1 MYMPETEAPAPPTTA
16 VRPDLRVV
24 SQRRM
29 PRRAMPKAWM
39 ATIATLVVAVLVL
52 YVHTVIQEAHLNR
65 VKRDI
70 DTLRESVVKDRMV
83 FESVRNPALIDRK
96 AVGIGMKQPNE
107 VVYLLKPV
115 KVKPSAG
122 NRIPLPQAVTHEGF

>member
-70 DTLRESVVKDRMV
+70 DMLRESVVKDRMV

-96 AVGIGMKQPNE
+96 AVGIGMKQPN
-107 VVYLLKPV
+107 
-115 KVKPSAG
+115 
-122 NRIPLPQAVTHEGF
+122 